1 MRSKAKRCESPSK
14 PETGASKNKM
24 STPNSSSLPGG
35 SAAGIRSSSQRK
47 HQQPALMASRRM
59 TTVQDNA
66 LHYYRR
72 SSSYDADAEDDDE
85 EDVNASL
92 LPGMPIRA
100 GSVVSIM
107 NSSSIFSGNDD
118 SAITNNSMMYSEDE
132 RGDDDDDDDGSA
144 SDLSSVASISSSSTI
159 HYNPTT
165 ITSGVFLDA
174 LDDASSFES
183 SSEESSLFSQQ
194 DHYFSQGADDTER
207 TTSSRS
213 SGNDAAAAPAD
224 GQEPALLLSQSR
236 SLEEKLNVNPLGED
250 RNSRSFE
257 EYIFSDDDGST
268 GSSTTTQRQE
278 LMPKDEKDVTV
289 NDAAS
294 DAATTATG
302 FLSKSKDSNAA
313 SVAESNKSISPET
326 WQHYN
331 EERGRRMARQMLSR
345 ANNGIASTAG
355 NSSYEVDTASMA
367 LEEEQPGHGSPSPRL
382 RHSNEQQQQPQR
394 RHSSFLGRVFF
405 GRGGKRFTRSPSPL
419 DAKIQAKVEGSTST
433 ITTTPEKYNPH
444 RVSDLAVSA
453 ALQQKEEPES
463 PSSSAG
469 DKRNRLVDF
478 EAWEAALAA
487 AHQQRMNH
495 SPSSVIPEG
504 EDEGSSLWKGANDLD
519 HSSERASVDFNDDDD
534 EKSVLFIKSV
544 SLTAQDFIPKKSFS
558 PSQPAPDMRLGLEEP
573 RWTSEDIAVALD
585 LQEDEALELLTHI
598 RGRAGII
605 DDLGSDTGITTES
618 SDDTNVLPWIHL
630 QDNVWMPHYEEY
642 VVRAVHLFQRRMMEA
657 MAAATPDAPSNTL
670 SNAAAT
676 THSRV

>member
-1 MRSKAKRCESPSK
+1 
-14 PETGASKNKM
+14 
-24 STPNSSSLPGG
+24 
-35 SAAGIRSSSQRK
+35 
-47 HQQPALMASRRM
+47 MASRQM
-59 TTVQDNA
+59 TPVQDNA

-72 SSSYDADAEDDDE
+72 SSSYDADAEDDDD

-107 NSSSIFSGNDD
+107 NSSSILSSNDD
-118 SAITNNSMMYSEDE
+118 TTNTTTNSMMYSEDE
-132 RGDDDDDDDGSA
+132 RGDDDDDDDDGSA

-165 ITSGVFLDA
+165 ITSGVFLNA
-174 LDDASSFES
+174 LDDASSFGS
-183 SSEESSLFSQQ
+183 SSEESSLFSHQ

-207 TTSSRS
+207 TASSS
-213 SGNDAAAAPAD
+213 SGNAAAAVAAD

-236 SLEEKLNVNPLGED
+236 SLEEKLNINPLGED

-278 LMPKDEKDVTV
+278 LMPKDEKGVSVSDMTNKNSVVTDK
-289 NDAAS
+289 NAAPS
-294 DAATTATG
+294 ITTG
-302 FLSKSKDSNAA
+302 FFSKSQDSNA
-313 SVAESNKSISPET
+313 NNSISPET

-345 ANNGIASTAG
+345 ANNDSTSTAG
-355 NSSYEVDTASMA
+355 DSSYEVDTASMA
-367 LEEEQPGHGSPSPRL
+367 LEEEQHGHGSPSPRL
-382 RHSNEQQQQPQR
+382 RHSNEQPQR

-405 GRGGKRFTRSPSPL
+405 GRGGKRFTRSLSPL
-419 DAKIQAKVEGSTST
+419 DAKVQAKVEGSTST
-433 ITTTPEKYNPH
+433 SNTTPVKYNPH

-453 ALQQKEEPES
+453 ALQQKEGSES

-469 DKRNRLVDF
+469 DKRNCLVDF

-504 EDEGSSLWKGANDLD
+504 EDVEGSSLRKGANGLD
-519 HSSERASVDFNDDDD
+519 HRSEHASVDFNDDDD

-544 SLTAQDFIPKKSFS
+544 SLTAQDFIPKRSFS
-558 PSQPAPDMRLGLEEP
+558 PSLTAPDMRLGLEEA
-573 RWTSEDIAVALD
+573 RSTSEDIAVALD
-585 LQEDEALELLTHI
+585 MQEDEALELLTHI

-605 DDLGSDTGITTES
+605 EDLGSDTGNTMES
-618 SDDTNVLPWIHL
+618 SHDTNVLPWIHL

-642 VVRAVHLFQRRMMEA
+642 VVRAVHLFQRRMMET
-657 MAAATPDAPSNTL
+657 MAAATPDASST
-670 SNAAAT
+670 AAT
-676 THSRV
+676 TTHS